1 MPSKKLYHEI
11 RSPRTEKL
19 GRDSAVGG
27 TVIADTVSDGF
38 RTLVVKMPVVTKEGS
53 MVTKKKS
60 HKKSGSGKAGLV
72 TPPSATPPQPTKVE
86 KVETVKDSP
95 TSFDTSK
102 LVDEVK

>member
-27 TVIADTVSDGF
+27 MVIADTVSDGF

-53 MVTKKKS
+53 MATKKS
-60 HKKSGSGKAGLV
+60 HGEEAGSRRN
-72 TPPSATPPQPTKVE
+72 QW
-86 KVETVKDSP
+86 
-95 TSFDTSK
+95 
-102 LVDEVK
+102 